1 MTKGALCELDYRNA
15 SLIGRYMCLKLPTML
30 MFEASAHSSTLLPGS
45 INKWFLL
52 THSWH
57 SSPIQCNASNAPSS
71 TIMHGATQSQGASGP
86 SEAWPITTQW
96 HKSTKTGRAVDHPSS
111 CTRTTQLFKQQPS
124 VKFHDFFYS
133 SVCFC
138 RPHETGQIIIII
150 AHVSRWGTFWQ
161 FWWFFCGPELP
172 FFVEPNLNGRPSAI
186 SVEELGLE
194 SEFGAGMLF
203 VGLRWDCG
211 MFVGNPPSAIALEIT
226 FVVPRNIQS

>member
-96 HKSTKTGRAVDHPSS
+96 HKSTKTGRWSS
-111 CTRTTQLFKQQPS
+111 IKLYTNYTIIQAAAFSLVS
-124 VKFHDFFYS
+124 WFFYS

-203 VGLRWDCG
+203 VGLRWDYG

>member
-1 MTKGALCELDYRNA
+1 MHHRWQSGSRQVIENFLEIIIINWPPDDKGAAVWTGLQECLTDWPIYVSKATDNA
-15 SLIGRYMCLKLPTML
+15 DVWSFCTLL
-30 MFEASAHSSTLLPGS
+30 SHSSILLLPGS

-124 VKFHDFFYS
+124 V
-133 SVCFC
+133 
-138 RPHETGQIIIII
+138 
-150 AHVSRWGTFWQ
+150 
-161 FWWFFCGPELP
+161 
-172 FFVEPNLNGRPSAI
+172 
-186 SVEELGLE
+186 
-194 SEFGAGMLF
+194 
-203 VGLRWDCG
+203 
-211 MFVGNPPSAIALEIT
+211 
-226 FVVPRNIQS
+226 